1 MPSFVYLTS
10 SSSSSSLNFQFL
22 GKLHRSLCCC
32 HHSLCRHSHC
42 CHHHHLHHQHD
53 HYIVIIVVVLFL
65 FLLLVTI
72 ILININFL
80 AGCSLVALS
89 SWALANQAEF
99 NTSFSFFFI
108 ILFPNWCF
116 SRKRMP
122 RGSLSLGKSS
132 LGKSAECLGV
142 IEELQTNFG
151 QTDFAEGGGPERK
164 TQKEKESFVSKKG

>member
-1 MPSFVYLTS
+1 MPSFVPS
-10 SSSSSSLNFQFL
+10 SSSSSSPSSLNFQFL
-22 GKLHRSLCCC
+22 GELHRSLCCC

-53 HYIVIIVVVLFL
+53 HYIFIIVVVLFL

-72 ILININFL
+72 ILINMNFL
-80 AGCSLVALS
+80 ASCSLVALS
-89 SWALANQAEF
+89 SWALVNQAEF

-108 ILFPNWCF
+108 ILIPNWCF

-122 RGSLSLGKSS
+122 RGLSLGKSS

-142 IEELQTNFG
+142 IEKLQTNFG

-164 TQKEKESFVSKKG
+164 TQKDVSFCK